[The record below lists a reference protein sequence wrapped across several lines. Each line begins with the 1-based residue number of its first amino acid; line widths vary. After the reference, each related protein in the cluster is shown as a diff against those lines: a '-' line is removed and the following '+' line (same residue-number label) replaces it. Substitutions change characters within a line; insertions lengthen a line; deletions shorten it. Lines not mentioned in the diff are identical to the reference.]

1 MKTKIEEL
9 KRLAEANYGWRNASS
24 AWPHKSGDGSAVVGN
39 VDDSHEP
46 AIRNPVAVV
55 DVTQYDGFQDDSMQ
69 LAQFYAAAN
78 PAAVLE
84 LIAEVER
91 VTKQRDELLEAL
103 DWLIDRFGVFVAS
116 KMTDGDDQRA
126 FDRAVQVRDKV
137 RG

>member
-1 MKTKIEEL
+1 MKTDIEEL
-9 KRLAEANYGWRNASS
+9 KRLAEANYGWRNAGS
-24 AWPHKSGDGSAVVGN
+24 AWPHESGDGAAVVGN

-84 LIAEVER
+84 LIRQREELLAALKESQSVS
-91 VTKQRDELLEAL
+91 VNFWVSCQRDVVEKCMCAGCIEDRVQEA
-103 DWLIDRFGVFVAS
+103 IAKAEG
-116 KMTDGDDQRA
+116 
-126 FDRAVQVRDKV
+126 
-137 RG
+137 